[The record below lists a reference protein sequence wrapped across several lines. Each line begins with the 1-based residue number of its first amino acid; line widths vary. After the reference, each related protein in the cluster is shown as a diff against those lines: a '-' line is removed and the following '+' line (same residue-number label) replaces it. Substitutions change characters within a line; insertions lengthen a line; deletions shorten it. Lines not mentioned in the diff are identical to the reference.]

1 MWGRWTRPGLR
12 TESGVCPD
20 GRAARPY
27 LVIVRICPSRW
38 PEKAAVCHAK
48 PIDSLFI
55 HCISMHLMKVTAQ
68 LWGNSLGIR
77 IPAPV
82 AREINLSHGS
92 EIDLQIEK
100 GRIVLT
106 PVRKRS
112 HPDLKAL
119 LSKITTGN
127 IPEGD
132 VWGLPVGKEVW

>member
-1 MWGRWTRPGLR
+1 
-12 TESGVCPD
+12 
-20 GRAARPY
+20 
-27 LVIVRICPSRW
+27 
-38 PEKAAVCHAK
+38 
-48 PIDSLFI
+48 
-55 HCISMHLMKVTAQ
+55 MHLMKVTAQ

-106 PVRKRS
+106 PVHKRS

-119 LSKITTGN
+119 LSKITAGN
-127 IPEGD
+127 IPGGD
-132 VWGLPVGKEVW
+132 AWGRPMGREVW